1 MPFIDE
7 ESFERQYNN
16 LTNDEKEVVENFI
29 EKFED
34 RTHPDKKTFLENVVS
49 VMQNYLNNVYKTT
62 NKRKNYISYSGLPPK
77 YLKTKEEKKFNNR
90 MHHLYRGTKD
100 IFTMDVWN
108 KSKENQDIIT
118 KIKNASP
125 DDAILQELQNPE
137 RFVFDS
143 WEEAEK
149 RIKALGKCVIK
160 PENGLNAEMYLYSM
174 AMERFLM

>member
-108 KSKENQDIIT
+108 KRKENQAGFT
-118 KIKNASP
+118 G
-125 DDAILQELQNPE
+125 
-137 RFVFDS
+137 
-143 WEEAEK
+143 K
-149 RIKALGKCVIK
+149 RTDHRV
-160 PENGLNAEMYLYSM
+160 
-174 AMERFLM
+174 